1 MERGSEPGLAA
12 GEGPG
17 NPAAAVASAASVA
30 AAASDATGSA
40 IAAVVRE

>member
-1 MERGSEPGLAA
+1 MDGGSEPGLAA
-12 GEGPG
+12 GDRPG
-17 NPAAAVASAASVA
+17 FEDAVAIAAPVE